1 MKHVRMTHSG
11 RGPLHTYYYLEW
23 MYDQMRHGD
32 YCTSYGMWYTIANAY
47 VQCWAR
53 ERSSGRKRKEY
64 IKKIIH
70 AWVEGNIRL
79 GIEYNSK
86 HEWYRGCKPC
96 DFFHLP
102 GYGKEVYHI
111 REIIKQW
118 NKFAKPSRRFYVDF
132 DGNDGKYNG
141 IPYDKCLQILT
152 VLNVK
157 RK

>member
-1 MKHVRMTHSG
+1 M
-11 RGPLHTYYYLEW
+11 
-23 MYDQMRHGD
+23 
-32 YCTSYGMWYTIANAY
+32 
-47 VQCWAR
+47 
-53 ERSSGRKRKEY
+53 
-64 IKKIIH
+64 
-70 AWVEGNIRL
+70 VEGNIRW
-79 GIEYNSK
+79 GIEYKST

-118 NKFAKPSRRFYVDF
+118 NKFAKPSRRFHVDF
-132 DGNDGKYNG
+132 DDNYKGVT
-141 IPYDKCLQILT
+141 YDKCLQILK